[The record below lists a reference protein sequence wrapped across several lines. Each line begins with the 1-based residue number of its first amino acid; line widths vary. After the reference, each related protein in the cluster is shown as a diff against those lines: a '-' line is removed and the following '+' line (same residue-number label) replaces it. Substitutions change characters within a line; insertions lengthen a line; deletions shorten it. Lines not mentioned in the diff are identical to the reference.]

1 MKDEVCTEEEDEGG
15 IKGLMEGVLED
26 KEGKSRKKRCLRK
39 QIKGKRRKLKMF
51 EEANKDVGEDYLDE
65 ELREIS

>member
-1 MKDEVCTEEEDEGG
+1 
-15 IKGLMEGVLED
+15 MEGVLED